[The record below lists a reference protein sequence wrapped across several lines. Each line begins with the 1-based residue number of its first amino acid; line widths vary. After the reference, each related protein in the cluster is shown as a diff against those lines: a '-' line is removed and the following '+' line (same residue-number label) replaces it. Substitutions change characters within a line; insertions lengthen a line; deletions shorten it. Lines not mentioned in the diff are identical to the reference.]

1 MIRPGVSSMFFHEH
15 PIDEIFSSVEEAGLS
30 GIEFW
35 VETPHFWLRGLP
47 LADIDA
53 AVREHPALSPISVHA
68 PVLDLNPCSINPRVA
83 MASVQYAVEAVDLAE
98 AVGAAVLTVH
108 PGRRTARRSPS
119 AYDYERFEGYLS
131 RLGEAAGGKGVRVAI
146 ENMEPRVN
154 SLLCSP
160 GAVREVLD
168 EHSWLWF
175 TLDVAHA
182 MNASPQGVIRYIETC
197 GDRCANVHLSAAM
210 DGRMH
215 LPVDGDRRIA
225 TIIRSLADA
234 GYDGPLTLEIDDQAF
249 SRPLSLEEKI
259 GILRRQRVF
268 IEDCLR

>member
-1 MIRPGVSSMFFHEH
+1 MFFHEY

-35 VETPHFWLRGLP
+35 VETPHFWLRDLP
-47 LADIDA
+47 MADIDA

-83 MASVQYAVEAVDLAE
+83 RASQLYAVEAVALAE
-98 AVGAAVLTVH
+98 AIGAAVVTVH
-108 PGRRTARRSPS
+108 PGRRTARRTPS
-119 AYDYERFEGYLS
+119 AYDYEHFEGYLS
-131 RLGEAAGGKGVRVAI
+131 QLGEAARGKRVRLAI
-146 ENMEPRVN
+146 ENMEPRIN

-160 GAVREVLD
+160 DAVREVLD
-168 EHSWLWF
+168 EHPWLWF

-182 MNASPQGVIRYIETC
+182 MNPSPEGVFRYIETC

-215 LPVDGDRRIA
+215 LQVDGDLRIA
-225 TIIRSLADA
+225 SIIRSLADA
-234 GYDGPLTLEIDDQAF
+234 GYDGPLTLEIDDQTF

-259 GILRRQRVF
+259 GVLRRQRAF
-268 IEDCLR
+268 IEECLG